1 MVALVLRLTVLVLR
15 FDTFVLRLVELAD
28 RVVVTLAVRV
38 VAFVLLAPRVAVLG
52 DVLRLTAVFVLPNV
66 RLFASRSL
74 PNERTFPFAALRS
87 MPAVREERTLEVFL
101 ISRALVIPLFRR
113 ANELSGWTTA

>member
-15 FDTFVLRLVELAD
+15 FATFVLRLIELAD
-28 RVVVTLAVRV
+28 CVVVTLAVRV

-66 RLFASRSL
+66 RLFANRSL
-74 PNERTFPFAALRS
+74 PKERTCPFATLRS
-87 MPAVREERTLEVFL
+87 MPAVRVGRTLEVFL
-101 ISRALVIPLFRR
+101 ISRALVIPRFRR